1 MKEHQVPGYKIV
13 EDKIREI
20 DKEISIERVAYDSS
34 RMAYEFHLIKDGRKC
49 GVVFSDEF
57 LDDLN
62 DFTGSKTSEYWKKM
76 ESSLTSALLAP
87 IEKQGL
93 IPFAKE
99 KLKELIFEHIKKT
112 LQSTQ
117 HINKFNLLGRP
128 YQEGSLERFIGVKFT
143 DEERA
148 AAGSAFDELKSQ
160 GILVPTYSD
169 LINPEDWVK
178 IGDAKKA
185 PKGKV
190 LEVGAVKKEEKEE
203 DVKIGDLGKVGKIP
217 IESIFLSSTVED
229 LRDCRAE
236 VVNELQSK
244 GIKVI
249 YSESPDFAGIPRDN
263 VYDICLQNVLSSSH
277 FVIILDRKYGEPYQ
291 GTRYERFKGISI
303 THAELKVAFEDK
315 NKPILLYVRDHVW
328 HHYATWK
335 DNPGLK
341 CDIHPSV
348 FEIIK
353 ELDETKQYITSFDT
367 SVHLKTMILRRLGI
381 S

>member
-1 MKEHQVPGYKIV
+1 MKEKKVPGYRIV

-20 DKEISIERVAYDSS
+20 DKEISIERAPYDSS
-34 RMAYEFHLIKDGRKC
+34 RMAYKFHLIKEGRKC
-49 GVVFSDEF
+49 GVVFSDDF
-57 LDDLN
+57 LDDLD
-62 DFTGSKTSEYWKKM
+62 DFTGSKTSKYWKKM

-93 IPFAKE
+93 IPFEKE
-99 KLKELIFEHIKKT
+99 KLKELIFEHVKKT

-143 DEERA
+143 NEERA

-160 GILVPTYSD
+160 GILIPTYSD

-190 LEVGAVKKEEKEE
+190 LEVGAVRKEEKEE
-203 DVKIGDLGKVGKIP
+203 DVKIGDIGKVGKIP
-217 IESIFLSSTVED
+217 IESIFLSSTVKD

-249 YSESPDFAGIPRDN
+249 YSESPEFAGIPRDN

-277 FVIILDRKYGEPYQ
+277 FVIILGRKYGESYQ
-291 GTRYERFKGISI
+291 GTRYKRFKGISI
-303 THAELKVAFEDK
+303 THAELKVALEDK
-315 NKPILLYVRDHVW
+315 NKPILLYVRKHVW
-328 HHYATWK
+328 DCYAMWK
-335 DNPGLK
+335 DDPELK
-341 CDIHPSV
+341 CDIDPEV
-348 FEIIK
+348 FEMIK
-353 ELDETKQYITSFDT
+353 EFDETRQYITPFDT
-367 SVHLKTMILRRLGI
+367 SVELKTNILTRLGI
-381 S
+381 N

>member
-20 DKEISIERVAYDSS
+20 DKEISIERVADDSS
-34 RMAYEFHLIKDGRKC
+34 RMAHKFHLIKDGRKC

>member
-1 MKEHQVPGYKIV
+1 M
-13 EDKIREI
+13 
-20 DKEISIERVAYDSS
+20 
-34 RMAYEFHLIKDGRKC
+34 
-49 GVVFSDEF
+49 
-57 LDDLN
+57 
-62 DFTGSKTSEYWKKM
+62 
-76 ESSLTSALLAP
+76 
-87 IEKQGL
+87 
-93 IPFAKE
+93 
-99 KLKELIFEHIKKT
+99 
-112 LQSTQ
+112 
-117 HINKFNLLGRP
+117 
-128 YQEGSLERFIGVKFT
+128 
-143 DEERA
+143 
-148 AAGSAFDELKSQ
+148 
-160 GILVPTYSD
+160 
-169 LINPEDWVK
+169 
-178 IGDAKKA
+178 
-185 PKGKV
+185 
-190 LEVGAVKKEEKEE
+190 
-203 DVKIGDLGKVGKIP
+203 IGDLGKVGKIP

-277 FVIILDRKYGEPYQ
+277 FVIILDRKYGELYQ

-335 DNPGLK
+335 DNPGLE
-341 CDIHPSV
+341 CDIDPGV

-353 ELDETKQYITSFDT
+353 EFDETKQYITPFDT
-367 SVHLKTMILRRLGI
+367 SNNLKAMILSRLDV

>member
-1 MKEHQVPGYKIV
+1 MKEREVPGYKIV
-13 EDKIREI
+13 EGKIREI
-20 DKEISIERVAYDSS
+20 DKEISIERAPYDSS
-34 RMAYEFHLIKDGRKC
+34 RMAYKFHLIKNDRKC
-49 GVVFSDEF
+49 GVMFSDDF
-57 LDDLN
+57 LDDLD
-62 DFTGSKTSEYWKKM
+62 DFTGNKTSKYWEKM

-87 IEKQGL
+87 IEKHGL
-93 IPFAKE
+93 IPFTKE
-99 KLKELIFEHIKKT
+99 KLKELIFEHVKKT

-128 YQEGSLERFIGVKFT
+128 YQKGSLERFIGVKFT
-143 DEERA
+143 DKERTE
-148 AAGSAFDELKSQ
+148 AGSAFDELKSQ
-160 GILVPTYSD
+160 GILVPSYSE

-178 IGDAKKA
+178 IGDAKKV

-190 LEVGAVKKEEKEE
+190 LEVGTVKKEEKED
-203 DVKIGDLGKVGKIP
+203 DVKIGDLGKVGNIP

-249 YSESPDFAGIPRDN
+249 YSESPEFAGIPRDN

-277 FVIILDRKYGEPYQ
+277 FIIILDRKYGELYQ
-291 GTRYERFKGISI
+291 GKRHERFKGISI

-328 HHYATWK
+328 HHYETWK

-341 CDIHPSV
+341 CDIHPRV

-353 ELDETKQYITSFDT
+353 ELDETNQYMTSFDT
-367 SVHLKTMILRRLGI
+367 SVNLKAMILRRLGI

>member
-20 DKEISIERVAYDSS
+20 DKEISIERAPYDSS
-34 RMAYEFHLIKDGRKC
+34 RMAYKFHLIKDGRKC
-49 GVVFSDEF
+49 GVVFNDEF

-99 KLKELIFEHIKKT
+99 KLKELIFKHVKKT

-143 DEERA
+143 NEERA

-160 GILVPTYSD
+160 GILIPTYSD

-178 IGDAKKA
+178 IGD
-185 PKGKV
+185 
-190 LEVGAVKKEEKEE
+190 
-203 DVKIGDLGKVGKIP
+203 IGKVGKIP
-217 IESIFLSSTVED
+217 IESIFLSSTVKD

-249 YSESPDFAGIPRDN
+249 YSESPEFAGILRDN

-277 FVIILDRKYGEPYQ
+277 FVIILGRKYGEPYQ
-291 GTRYERFKGISI
+291 GTRFKGISI
-303 THAELKVAFEDK
+303 THAELKVALEDK
-315 NKPILLYVRDHVW
+315 NKPILLYVRKHVW
-328 HHYATWK
+328 DYYAMWK
-335 DNPGLK
+335 DDPELK
-341 CDIHPSV
+341 CDIDPEV
-348 FEIIK
+348 FEMIK
-353 ELDETKQYITSFDT
+353 EFDETRQYITPFDT
-367 SVHLKTMILRRLGI
+367 SVELKANILTRLGI

>member
-1 MKEHQVPGYKIV
+1 MKKDEVPGYNIV

-34 RMAYEFHLIKDGRKC
+34 RMAYKFHLIKDGRKC
-49 GVVFSDEF
+49 GVVFSDDF

-62 DFTGSKTSEYWKKM
+62 DFTGSKTSEYWKEM

-99 KLKELIFEHIKKT
+99 KLKELIFEHVKKT

-128 YQEGSLERFIGVKFT
+128 YQEGSLERFIDVKFT
-143 DEERA
+143 EEERA

-160 GILVPTYSD
+160 GVLVPTYSD

-178 IGDAKKA
+178 IGD
-185 PKGKV
+185 
-190 LEVGAVKKEEKEE
+190 LE
-203 DVKIGDLGKVGKIP
+203 KVGKIP
-217 IESIFLSSTVED
+217 TESIFLSSTVED
-229 LRDCRAE
+229 LRDCRTE

-249 YSESPDFAGIPRDN
+249 YSESPEFAGIPRDN

-277 FVIILDRKYGEPYQ
+277 FVIILDRKYGELYQ

-303 THAELKVAFEDK
+303 THAELKVALEDK
-315 NKPILLYVRDHVW
+315 NKPILIYVRDHVW
-328 HHYATWK
+328 RYYKTWK
-335 DNPGLK
+335 DNPGLR
-341 CDIHPSV
+341 CNIDPGV
-348 FEIIK
+348 FEIIE

-367 SVHLKTMILRRLGI
+367 SVNLKAMILRRLGI